1 VDFVCCERLARLG
14 WDACF
19 LAESSELRLV
29 SGQDACLSSR
39 IGPAGG
45 SASSPPSGGA
55 GIGLVVGLVAAVYIR
70 FGDAMTARVG
80 LVLGNRLVWGLR
92 R

>member
-1 VDFVCCERLARLG
+1 MGCL
-14 WDACF
+14 F

-55 GIGLVVGLVAAVYIR
+55 GIGLVVGLAAAIYIR
-70 FGDAMTARVG
+70 IGDAMTARAG
-80 LVLGNRLVWGLR
+80 LVLGKPACVGTSPLMSDGHLRALR